1 MVRNSGEDGMTIDD
15 FTITPERYCECSG
28 GAAIACDDTCG
39 GGIKPSVFV
48 RVQVDAVLDTIFD
61 YPGLPSDI
69 PVSRIAV
76 MRAR

>member
-1 MVRNSGEDGMTIDD
+1 
-15 FTITPERYCECSG
+15 
-28 GAAIACDDTCG
+28 
-39 GGIKPSVFV
+39 VFV
-48 RVQVDAVLDTIFD
+48 RVQIDATLETIFD